1 MSEDTDYLGR
11 PLPSQEVTDRIRKLA
26 DSLDLARRD
35 YASAPD
41 VDNTLEELKRIAEG
55 SWRRRREVRR

>member
-26 DSLDLARRD
+26 DDLDMARHD
-35 YASAPD
+35 YAKAPD
-41 VDNTLEELKRIAEG
+41 VDNVLGQLRQIAEG
-55 SWRRRREVRR
+55 CSRRRRQARQ